1 MRKWNGGYVIKWKLG
16 GNLIRIHLKKL
27 EEVVGGE
34 GLQDSFHHIEMHG
47 VCINSKKIKEGNLFV
62 PIIRV
67 KNGHD
72 YVKEAMDNGA
82 VASLWKKS
90 YGIPPKGMPII
101 FVDDTLAALQQL
113 ACYYRNESNVK
124 VIGITGSNGKTTVKD
139 IIGAILNSTYKVHKT
154 QGNLNSQFGLPL
166 TILEMKQGTEFLIL
180 EMGMSETGQIRNLS
194 QIAQPD
200 VAIIT
205 MIGQSHLETL
215 GSREVIAKAKL
226 EVIDGLK
233 DEGMFLYNGDES
245 LLSRNNNMP
254 GIECKSFGEKGTND
268 FYPNNVQLDE
278 YGVHFKLNDSKK
290 VQYDV
295 PLHGKH
301 NILNAIV
308 GIAVGQFY
316 NVPTEKIQEAL
327 QQINITHMRFQFL
340 TAKTGFTII
349 NDAWN
354 ASPSSM
360 KAAIETLEK
369 LNAYEK
375 KIIVIGDMLELGK
388 EAETYH
394 REIGKMLNQENISYV
409 FTYGE
414 MAEIVAEEAMKTYA
428 TGQVQSYNN
437 KAKIAEEVLKIITKK
452 DVVLLKGSRGMA
464 LEEIVQ
470 NWI

>member
-1 MRKWNGGYVIKWKLG
+1 MIQIQLN
-16 GNLIRIHLKKL
+16 KL
-27 EEVVGGE
+27 EEVVNGE
-34 GLQDSFHHIEMHG
+34 GLQESFHYIEMQG
-47 VCINSKKIKEGNLFV
+47 VCIDSKKIKKGNLFV

-67 KNGHD
+67 KDGHD
-72 YVKEAMDNGA
+72 YVKEAMDKGA
-82 VASLWKKS
+82 AASLWKKS
-90 YGIPPKGMPII
+90 YSDPPKGIPII
-101 FVDDTLAALQQL
+101 FVDDTLLALQKL
-113 ACYYRNESNVK
+113 ARYYRKISNVK

-139 IIGAILNSTYKVHKT
+139 IIGTILSTTYRVYKTK
-154 QGNLNSQFGLPL
+154 GNLNSQIGLPL
-166 TILEMKQGTEFLIL
+166 TILEMKQDTEFLIL

-215 GSREVIAKAKL
+215 GSREEIAKAKL
-226 EVIDGLK
+226 EIIDGLK
-233 DEGMFLYNGDES
+233 DKGLFLYNGDEP
-245 LLSRNNNMP
+245 LLSRNNNIL
-254 GIECKSFGEKGTND
+254 GIKCKSFGEKDTND
-268 FYPNNVQLDE
+268 SFPVNVQLDE
-278 YGVHFKLNDSKK
+278 HGVHFTLNNLTK

-316 NVPTEKIQEAL
+316 KVPTEKIQKAL

-360 KAAIETLEK
+360 KAAIETLQK

-375 KIIVIGDMLELGK
+375 KIIVVGDMLELGK
-388 EAETYH
+388 ETETYH
-394 REIGKMLNQENISYV
+394 REIGKMLNQESIQYV
-409 FTYGE
+409 FTYGGL
-414 MAEIVAEEAMKTYA
+414 AEIVAEEAMKTYA

-437 KAKIAEEVLKIITKK
+437 KTKIAEEVLKIITKK

-470 NWI
+470 KWM

>member
-1 MRKWNGGYVIKWKLG
+1 M
-16 GNLIRIHLKKL
+16 IRMNLKKL
-27 EEVVGGE
+27 EEVIDGE
-34 GLQDSFHHIEMHG
+34 GLYESFHHLEIHG
-47 VCINSKKIKEGNLFV
+47 VCIDSKNMKEGNLFV

-67 KNGHD
+67 KDGHE

-90 YGIPPKGMPII
+90 YGTPPKGIPII
-101 FVDDTLAALQQL
+101 FVDDTLFALQQL
-113 ACYYRNESNVK
+113 AQHYRRELNVK

-139 IIGAILNSTYKVHKT
+139 IIGGILSSTYRVHKT
-154 QGNLNSQFGLPL
+154 KGNFNSQIGLPL
-166 TILEMKQGTEFLIL
+166 TILEMERDTEFLIL
-180 EMGMSETGQIRNLS
+180 EMGMSEKGQIRNLS
-194 QIAQPD
+194 RIAQPD

-215 GSREVIAKAKL
+215 GSREEIAKAKF
-226 EVIDGLK
+226 EIIDGLH
-233 DEGMFLYNGDES
+233 DGGLFLYNGDEP
-245 LLSRNNNMP
+245 LLSQNINML
-254 GIECKSFGEKGTND
+254 GIESKSFGGKYTND
-268 FYPNNVQLDE
+268 LFPTNVQLDE
-278 YGVHFKLNDSKK
+278 YGVHFKLNDSTK
-290 VQYDV
+290 VKYDV

-316 NVPTEKIQEAL
+316 NVPIEKIQEAL
-327 QQINITHMRFQFL
+327 QQINITQMRFQFL

-360 KAAIETLEK
+360 KAAIETLQK

-375 KIIVIGDMLELGK
+375 KMIVIGDMLELGK
-388 EAETYH
+388 KGETYH
-394 REIGKMLNQENISYV
+394 REIGKMLNEESIQYV

-414 MAEIVAEEAMKTYA
+414 LAKIVAEEARKNYHA
-428 TGQVQSYNN
+428 GKVQSFDN
-437 KAKIAEEVLKIITKK
+437 KAEIAEEVLKIITQN

-470 NWI
+470 KWI

>member
-1 MRKWNGGYVIKWKLG
+1 MIQMN
-16 GNLIRIHLKKL
+16 LKKL
-27 EEVVGGE
+27 EEVVNGE
-34 GLQDSFHHIEMHG
+34 GLKESFYHIEIHG
-47 VCINSKKIKEGNLFV
+47 VCIDSKNIKEGNLFV

-67 KNGHD
+67 KDGHE

-82 VASLWKKS
+82 IASLWKKS
-90 YGIPPKGMPII
+90 YGTPPKGIPII
-101 FVDDTLAALQQL
+101 FVDDTLFALQQL
-113 ACYYRNESNVK
+113 AQFYRREINVK

-139 IIGAILNSTYKVHKT
+139 IIGGVLSSTYRVHKT
-154 QGNLNSQFGLPL
+154 KGNLNSQIGLPL
-166 TILEMKQGTEFLIL
+166 TILEMKQDTEFLIL
-180 EMGMSETGQIRNLS
+180 EMGMSEKGQIRNLS
-194 QIAQPD
+194 RIAQPD

-215 GSREVIAKAKL
+215 GSGEEIAKAKL
-226 EVIDGLK
+226 EIVEGLK
-233 DEGMFLYNGDES
+233 DDGLFLYNGDEP
-245 LLSRNNNMP
+245 LLSRNNNMLD
-254 GIECKSFGEKGTND
+254 IKCKSFGEKDTND
-268 FYPNNVQLDE
+268 LYPNNVQLDE
-278 YGVHFKLNDSKK
+278 YGVHFKLNGSTK

-301 NILNAIV
+301 NILNAIIGIVV
-308 GIAVGQFY
+308 GRFY
-316 NVPTEKIQEAL
+316 NVSTEKIQESM
-327 QQINITHMRFQFL
+327 QQINITNMRFQFL

-360 KAAIETLEK
+360 KAAIETLVK

-388 EAETYH
+388 KAETYH
-394 REIGKMLNQENISYV
+394 REIGKMLNEESIQYV

-414 MAEIVAEEAMKTYA
+414 LAETVVEEARKNYH
-428 TGQVQSYNN
+428 TGKVQSFDN
-437 KAKIAEEVLKIITKK
+437 KAKIAEEVLKVITKK

-470 NWI
+470 NWM

>member
-1 MRKWNGGYVIKWKLG
+1 MEKGDT
-16 GNLIRIHLKKL
+16 LIQMNLKKL

-34 GLQDSFHHIEMHG
+34 GLQKSFHHIEIHG
-47 VCINSKKIKEGNLFV
+47 VCIDSKSIKEGILFV

-67 KNGHD
+67 KDGHD
-72 YVKEAMDNGA
+72 YVKEAIDNGA

-90 YGIPPKGMPII
+90 YGTPPKGMPII
-101 FVDDTLAALQQL
+101 FVDDTLFALQQL
-113 ACYYRNESNVK
+113 AQFYRSEINVK

-139 IIGAILNSTYKVHKT
+139 IIGGILSSTYKVHKT
-154 QGNLNSQFGLPL
+154 KGNFNSQIGLPL
-166 TILEMKQGTEFLIL
+166 TILEMKRDTEFLIL
-180 EMGMSETGQIRNLS
+180 EMGMSEKGQIRNLS
-194 QIAQPD
+194 RIAQPD

-215 GSREVIAKAKL
+215 GSRKEITKAKL
-226 EVIDGLK
+226 EIIDGLR
-233 DEGMFLYNGDES
+233 ENGLFLYNGDES
-245 LLSRNNNMP
+245 LLLQKNNLSSIN
-254 GIECKSFGEKGTND
+254 CKTFGEKYTND
-268 FYPNNVQLDE
+268 LFPTNVQLDE
-278 YGVHFKLNDSKK
+278 YGVHFKLNDSTE

-295 PLHGKH
+295 PLYGKH

-316 NVPTEKIQEAL
+316 NVPIEKIQEAL
-327 QQINITHMRFQFL
+327 QQINITQMRFQFL
-340 TAKTGFTII
+340 TAKTGFMII

-360 KAAIETLEK
+360 KAAIETLQK

-388 EAETYH
+388 EAKTYH
-394 REIGKMLNQENISYV
+394 REIGKMLNEESIQYV
-409 FTYGE
+409 FTYGAL
-414 MAEIVAEEAMKTYA
+414 AEIVAEEARKNYR
-428 TGQVQSYNN
+428 TGKVQSFNN
-437 KAKIAEEVLKIITKK
+437 KAEIAEEVLKVITKK
-452 DVVLLKGSRGMA
+452 DVILLKGSREMA

>member
-1 MRKWNGGYVIKWKLG
+1 MIQMN
-16 GNLIRIHLKKL
+16 LKKL
-27 EEVVGGE
+27 EKVVNGE
-34 GLQDSFHHIEMHG
+34 GLQESFHLIEMHG
-47 VCINSKKIKEGNLFV
+47 VCIDSKNMKEGNLFV

-67 KNGHD
+67 KDGHE

-90 YGIPPKGMPII
+90 YGTPPKGIPII
-101 FVDDTLAALQQL
+101 FVDDTLFALQQL
-113 ACYYRNESNVK
+113 AQFYRRELNVK

-139 IIGAILNSTYKVHKT
+139 IIGSILSSTYRVHKT
-154 QGNLNSQFGLPL
+154 KGNFNSQIGLPL
-166 TILEMKQGTEFLIL
+166 TILEMKRDTEFLIL
-180 EMGMSETGQIRNLS
+180 EMGMSEKGQIRNLS
-194 QIAQPD
+194 RIAQPD

-215 GSREVIAKAKL
+215 GSREEIAKAKF
-226 EVIDGLK
+226 EIIDGLN
-233 DEGMFLYNGDES
+233 DDGLFLYNGDEP
-245 LLSRNNNMP
+245 LLSQNINML
-254 GIECKSFGEKGTND
+254 GIESKSFGGKYTND
-268 FYPNNVQLDE
+268 LFPTNVQLDE
-278 YGVHFKLNDSKK
+278 YGVHFKLNNTKI
-290 VQYDV
+290 QYDV

-316 NVPTEKIQEAL
+316 KVPIEKIQEAL
-327 QQINITHMRFQFL
+327 QQINITQMRFQFL

-360 KAAIETLEK
+360 KAAIETLQK

-388 EAETYH
+388 EAKTYH
-394 REIGKMLNQENISYV
+394 REIGKMLNEESIQYV
-409 FTYGE
+409 FTYG
-414 MAEIVAEEAMKTYA
+414 ALSEIVAEEARKNYH
-428 TGQVQSYNN
+428 TGKVQSFDN
-437 KAKIAEEVLKIITKK
+437 KDEIAEEILKVITKK

-470 NWI
+470 NWM

>member
-1 MRKWNGGYVIKWKLG
+1 MEKGDT
-16 GNLIRIHLKKL
+16 LIQMNLKKL
-27 EEVVGGE
+27 EEVVNGE
-34 GLQDSFHHIEMHG
+34 GLQKSFHLIEMHG
-47 VCINSKKIKEGNLFV
+47 VCIDSKNMKEGNVFV

-67 KNGHD
+67 KDGHE

-90 YGIPPKGMPII
+90 YGTPPKGIPII
-101 FVDDTLAALQQL
+101 FVDDTLFALQQL
-113 ACYYRNESNVK
+113 AQFYRRGINVK

-139 IIGAILNSTYKVHKT
+139 IIGSILSSTYKVHKT
-154 QGNLNSQFGLPL
+154 KGNFNSQIGLPL
-166 TILEMKQGTEFLIL
+166 TILEMKRDTEFLIL
-180 EMGMSETGQIRNLS
+180 EMGMSEKGQIRNLS
-194 QIAQPD
+194 RIAQPD

-215 GSREVIAKAKL
+215 GSREEIAKAKF
-226 EVIDGLK
+226 EIVDGLN
-233 DEGMFLYNGDES
+233 DDGLFLYNGDEP
-245 LLSRNNNMP
+245 LLSRNNNML
-254 GIECKSFGEKGTND
+254 GIECKSFGEKDTND
-268 FYPNNVQLDE
+268 LYPNSVQLDE
-278 YGVHFKLNDSKK
+278 YGVHFKLNDSTK
-290 VQYDV
+290 VKYDV

-308 GIAVGQFY
+308 GIAVGEFY
-316 NVPTEKIQEAL
+316 NVPIGKIQEAL
-327 QQINITHMRFQFL
+327 QQINITQMRFQFL

-360 KAAIETLEK
+360 KAAIETLQK

-375 KIIVIGDMLELGK
+375 KMIVIGDMLELGK
-388 EAETYH
+388 NAKTYH
-394 REIGKMLNQENISYV
+394 REIGKMLNEESIQYV

-414 MAEIVAEEAMKTYA
+414 LAEIVAEEASKKYA
-428 TGQVQSYNN
+428 IGKVRSFNN
-437 KAKIAEEVLKIITKK
+437 KAKIAEEVLKIITQN

-470 NWI
+470 KWM

>member
-1 MRKWNGGYVIKWKLG
+1 MEKCD
-16 GNLIRIHLKKL
+16 NLIRMNLKKF

-34 GLQDSFHHIEMHG
+34 GLRKSFHHIDIHG
-47 VCINSKKIKEGNLFV
+47 VCIDSKSIKEGNLFV

-67 KNGHD
+67 KDGHD
-72 YVKEAMDNGA
+72 YVKEAIDNGA

-90 YGIPPKGMPII
+90 HGTPPKGMPVI
-101 FVDDTLAALQQL
+101 FVEDTLLALQQL
-113 ACYYRNESNVK
+113 AQFYRKELNVK

-139 IIGAILNSTYKVHKT
+139 IVSMILGTTYRVHKT
-154 QGNLNSQFGLPL
+154 KGNLNSQIGLPL
-166 TILEMKQGTEFLIL
+166 TILEMKRDTEFLIL
-180 EMGMSETGQIRNLS
+180 EMGMSEKGQIRNLS
-194 QIAQPD
+194 KIAKPD
-200 VAIIT
+200 VAVIT

-215 GSREVIAKAKL
+215 GSKEEIANAKL
-226 EVIDGLK
+226 EIIDGLK
-233 DEGMFLYNGDES
+233 ENGLFIYNGDEP
-245 LLSRNNNMP
+245 LLLQNKNLPSIN
-254 GIECKSFGEKGTND
+254 CKAFGEKYTND
-268 FYPNNVQLDE
+268 LFPTNVELDGH
-278 YGVHFKLNDSKK
+278 GVHFRLNDSKI
-290 VQYDV
+290 QYDV

-301 NILNAIV
+301 NILNTIV

-316 NVPTEKIQEAL
+316 KVPLETIKEAL
-327 QQINITHMRFQFL
+327 RQVTITQMRFQFI

-360 KAAIETLEK
+360 KVAIETLQK

-388 EAETYH
+388 KAETYH
-394 REIGKMLNQENISYV
+394 REIGKMLNQECIQYV

-414 MAEIVAEEAMKTYA
+414 LAEIVVEEARKNYD
-428 TGQVQSYNN
+428 TGKVQSFNN
-437 KAKIAEEVLKIITKK
+437 KDKIAEEVLKVITEN

-464 LEEIVQ
+464 LEGIVQ

>member
-1 MRKWNGGYVIKWKLG
+1 MEKGDT
-16 GNLIRIHLKKL
+16 LIQMNLKKL
-27 EEVVGGE
+27 EKVVNGE
-34 GLQDSFHHIEMHG
+34 GLQESFHLIEMHG
-47 VCINSKKIKEGNLFV
+47 VCIDSKNMKEGNLFV

-67 KNGHD
+67 KDGHE

-90 YGIPPKGMPII
+90 YGTPPKGIPII
-101 FVDDTLAALQQL
+101 FVDDTLFALQQL
-113 ACYYRNESNVK
+113 AQFYRREINVK

-139 IIGAILNSTYKVHKT
+139 IIGGILSSTYRVHKT
-154 QGNLNSQFGLPL
+154 KGNFNSQIGLPL
-166 TILEMKQGTEFLIL
+166 TILEMKRDTEFLIL
-180 EMGMSETGQIRNLS
+180 EMGMSEKGQIRNLS
-194 QIAQPD
+194 RIAQPD

-215 GSREVIAKAKL
+215 GSREEIAKAKF
-226 EVIDGLK
+226 EIIDGLN
-233 DEGMFLYNGDES
+233 DDGLFLYNGDEP
-245 LLSRNNNMP
+245 LLSQNINML
-254 GIECKSFGEKGTND
+254 GIESKSFGGKYTND
-268 FYPNNVQLDE
+268 LFPTNVQLDE
-278 YGVHFKLNDSKK
+278 YGVHFKLNNTKI
-290 VQYDV
+290 QYDV

-316 NVPTEKIQEAL
+316 KVPIEKIQEPL
-327 QQINITHMRFQFL
+327 QQINITQMRFQFL

-360 KAAIETLEK
+360 KAAIETLQK

-388 EAETYH
+388 EAKTYH
-394 REIGKMLNQENISYV
+394 REIGKMLNEESIQYV
-409 FTYGE
+409 FTYG
-414 MAEIVAEEAMKTYA
+414 ALSEIVAEEARKNYH
-428 TGQVQSYNN
+428 TGKVQSFDN
-437 KAKIAEEVLKIITKK
+437 KDEIAEEILKVITKK

-470 NWI
+470 NWM

>member
-1 MRKWNGGYVIKWKLG
+1 MEKGDT
-16 GNLIRIHLKKL
+16 LIQMNLKKI
-27 EEVVGGE
+27 EKMVNGE
-34 GLQDSFHHIEMHG
+34 GLQESFHLIEMHG
-47 VCINSKKIKEGNLFV
+47 VCIDSKNMKEGNLFV

-67 KNGHD
+67 KDGHE

-90 YGIPPKGMPII
+90 YGTPPKGIPII
-101 FVDDTLAALQQL
+101 FVDDTLFALQQL
-113 ACYYRNESNVK
+113 AQFYRRELNVK

-139 IIGAILNSTYKVHKT
+139 IIGGILSSTYRVHKT
-154 QGNLNSQFGLPL
+154 KGNFNSQIGLPL
-166 TILEMKQGTEFLIL
+166 TILEMKRDTEFLIL
-180 EMGMSETGQIRNLS
+180 EMGMSEKGQIRNLS
-194 QIAQPD
+194 RIAQPD

-215 GSREVIAKAKL
+215 GSREEIAKAKF
-226 EVIDGLK
+226 EIIDGLN
-233 DEGMFLYNGDES
+233 DDGLFLYNGDEP
-245 LLSRNNNMP
+245 LLSQNINML
-254 GIECKSFGEKGTND
+254 GIESKSFGGKYTND
-268 FYPNNVQLDE
+268 LFPTNVQLDE
-278 YGVHFKLNDSKK
+278 YGVHFKINNTKI
-290 VQYDV
+290 QYDV

-316 NVPTEKIQEAL
+316 KVPIEKIQEAL
-327 QQINITHMRFQFL
+327 QQINITQMRFQFL

-360 KAAIETLEK
+360 KAAIETLQK

-375 KIIVIGDMLELGK
+375 KMIVIGDMLELGK
-388 EAETYH
+388 KGETYH
-394 REIGKMLNQENISYV
+394 REIGKMLNEESIQYV

-414 MAEIVAEEAMKTYA
+414 LAKIVAEEARKNYHA
-428 TGQVQSYNN
+428 GKVQSFDN
-437 KAKIAEEVLKIITKK
+437 KAEIAEEVLKIITQN

-470 NWI
+470 KWI